1 MNTIHKEPEAGSD
14 CCRGGEKSDSF
25 ETIAIRK
32 TEASCGLC
40 EGYVESHRDRPYAIV
55 SCEGACLRGEIS
67 RQAANILCHE
77 LDPSHTVR
85 VCSGSALTKDS
96 GQRSLLR
103 NAAQVVFLEGCPI
116 ACASRSLEAVV
127 PGMDRL
133 IFFTDS
139 LADFDEDL
147 FGIDELEGE
156 KIKAISRAVAEKIL
170 AEIPELGIH

>member
-1 MNTIHKEPEAGSD
+1 MATVHTKAD
-14 CCRGGEKSDSF
+14 AF
-25 ETIAIRK
+25 ENISIRK

-40 EGYVESHRDRPYAIV
+40 EAYVESHRNRTYAIA

-77 LDPSHTVR
+77 LAPSLTVR

-103 NAAQVVFLEGCPI
+103 APSHVLLLEGCSLS
-116 ACASRSLEAVV
+116 CASRSLEAVV
-127 PGMDRL
+127 PAMNQQ

-139 LADFDEDL
+139 LADFDTDL
-147 FGIDELEGE
+147 FGIDELDPQ
-156 KIKAISRAVAEKIL
+156 KTRTIARQVAKKIL
-170 AEIPELGIH
+170 ATMEKGVA